1 MFIRWTL
8 RYKLGACLALL
19 FVAMGILVVYNY
31 KTVTSFRDIARSIR
45 VRSGELPHVADLSQ
59 RISDLRVT
67 LSRVES
73 ARSRND
79 GDGAYADLSQRI
91 SDLLVT
97 PRVESASLPNG
108 GDGAYADR
116 QFLRAEFQGNL
127 FALRQAVDKYD
138 DLLRDVIIELPS
150 EEASPE
156 GRLAVDQMRLSLD
169 RIEKLDSEQ
178 DWILNQLQIQQIDD
192 QIQNLQQQNGKLPAY
207 LQARLERFSDDVRL
221 QYRTMWSFNAVTIG
235 IAGVA
240 LALVAWFIYASIF
253 EPLRELVRGSRLI
266 QGGNFEHRVR
276 LRTND
281 EVAELAEAFNAVTD
295 KLVRINKNL
304 ENDVKQRTREVVRQ
318 EKMASVGFL
327 AAGVAHEINNPLAGI
342 AMCAELLQGRMN
354 DLAPEEET
362 SDPFRQQTRADF
374 DKYLTR
380 IQEEAFRC
388 KGITERLLD
397 YSRMGAPRHDD
408 ANLADLIRNVAEM
421 ISEVGK
427 YRRKRVAI
435 GRMDE
440 VVTSVNSQEIKQVVL
455 NLLTNA
461 LDSVEEDR
469 GTVRIDLVRTE
480 GGADIVVADDGCGMT
495 EEVQEHLFEPF
506 FTRRRDQQGT
516 GLGLSIVHQIVTDH
530 GGRIS
535 ASSDGPGMGSRFTVW
550 LPDIRHEEKRN
561 VRKAA

>member
-19 FVAMGILVVYNY
+19 FVAMGILVFYNDQA
-31 KTVTSFRDIARSIR
+31 VTSFRDIARSIR

-73 ARSRND
+73 ASFRCRIEGATTSQPAETRHRPISLMLPQDESRD
-79 GDGAYADLSQRI
+79 
-91 SDLLVT
+91 VV
-97 PRVESASLPNG
+97 P
-108 GDGAYADR
+108 YADR

-138 DLLRDVIIELPS
+138 DLLRDVIVELPS

-156 GRLAVDQMRLSLD
+156 GRNAVEVMRLSLD

-178 DWILNQLQIQQIDD
+178 DWILNELQVQQIDD
-192 QIQNLQQQNGKLPAY
+192 EIQKLQQQNGKLPAF

-221 QYRTMWSFNAVTIG
+221 QYRTMWTFNAVTIG

-253 EPLRELVRGSRLI
+253 KPLRELVRGSRLI

-304 ENDVKQRTREVVRQ
+304 ENEVKQRTREVVRQ

-354 DLAPEEET
+354 DLAPEEEAT
-362 SDPFRQQTRADF
+362 DPFRQQTRTDF

-397 YSRMGAPRHDD
+397 YSRMGAPRHDE

-427 YRRKRVAI
+427 YRRKRVKI
-435 GRMDE
+435 GRMDD
-440 VVTSVNSQEIKQVVL
+440 VVSSVNSQEIKQVVL

-469 GTVRIDLVRTE
+469 GTVTVDLLQTE
-480 GGADIVVADDGCGMT
+480 GGADIVVVDDGCGMT
-495 EEVQEHLFEPF
+495 DEVKEHLFEPF

-530 GGRIS
+530 GGKIS
-535 ASSDGPGMGSRFTVW
+535 ATSDGPGKGSRFTVW
-550 LPDIRHEEKRN
+550 LPDIRNEEKRN

>member
-19 FVAMGILVVYNY
+19 FVAMGILVFYNDQ
-31 KTVTSFRDIARSIR
+31 TVTSFRDIARSIR

-73 ARSRND
+73 ASFR
-79 GDGAYADLSQRI
+79 
-91 SDLLVT
+91 
-97 PRVESASLPNG
+97 NG

-138 DLLRDVIIELPS
+138 DLLRDVIVELPS

-156 GRLAVDQMRLSLD
+156 GRLAVEQMRLSLD

-178 DWILNQLQIQQIDD
+178 DWILNQLQVQQIDD
-192 QIQNLQQQNGKLPAY
+192 EIQKLQQQNGKLPAY

-221 QYRTMWSFNAVTIG
+221 QYRTMWAFNAVTIG

-253 EPLRELVRGSRLI
+253 KPLRELVRGSRLI

-281 EVAELAEAFNAVTD
+281 EIAELAEAFNAVTD
-295 KLVRINKNL
+295 KLVRINKSL

-362 SDPFRQQTRADF
+362 TDPFRQQTRADF

-480 GGADIVVADDGCGMT
+480 GGADIVVQDDGCGMT

-535 ASSDGPGMGSRFTVW
+535 ASSDGPGKGSRFTVW

-561 VRKAA
+561 ARKAA